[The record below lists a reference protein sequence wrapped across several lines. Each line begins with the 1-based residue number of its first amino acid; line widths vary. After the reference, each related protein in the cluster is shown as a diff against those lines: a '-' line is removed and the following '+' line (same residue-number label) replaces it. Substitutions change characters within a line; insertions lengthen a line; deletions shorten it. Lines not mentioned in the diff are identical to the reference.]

1 MHSAHSSSAP
11 FQSITMPAS
20 SYNFPSH
27 PTSSNGMQRLLPTA
41 APSAARAALADAPS
55 LLPATRPFPGQQ
67 SPAGLDS
74 HHNLLS
80 APQASLLQHSP
91 LLTPPA
97 AQLPT
102 TASHPQLPSATSP
115 ATAFSFPAP
124 PRAGPVSASV
134 PQPASPSPLFGLAP
148 LPAHQPAPQVP
159 ISPPSPQ
166 LPAHSSSYLLFQG
179 SGMLKP
185 LHMNLQPPKP
195 HGGQPGFSPP
205 PSGARPPVDN
215 STSLL

>member
-1 MHSAHSSSAP
+1 MHSAQSSSAP

-27 PTSSNGMQRLLPTA
+27 PTSSNGMQQRLLPTA
-41 APSAARAALADAPS
+41 APSASRPALAAAPS
-55 LLPATRPFPGQQ
+55 LLSATRPFPGQQ

-91 LLTPPA
+91 LHTAPA

-102 TASHPQLPSATSP
+102 TASHPQQLPSATSP

-124 PRAGPVSASV
+124 PRAGSVSASV
-134 PQPASPSPLFGLAP
+134 PQPASPSPLFGLTP
-148 LPAHQPAPQVP
+148 PPSHQPAPQVR
-159 ISPPSPQ
+159 SPSTHRSRF
-166 LPAHSSSYLLFQG
+166 ASFFLLT
-179 SGMLKP
+179 
-185 LHMNLQPPKP
+185 
-195 HGGQPGFSPP
+195 
-205 PSGARPPVDN
+205 RPPLFCSRRVVC
-215 STSLL
+215 SHPCT

>member
-27 PTSSNGMQRLLPTA
+27 PTLSNGMQQRLLPTA

-134 PQPASPSPLFGLAP
+134 PQPASPSPLFGLTP
-148 LPAHQPAPQVP
+148 PPPHQPAPQVP
-159 ISPPSPQ
+159 ISPPP
-166 LPAHSSSYLLFQG
+166 PHRSSFFFLLT
-179 SGMLKP
+179 
-185 LHMNLQPPKP
+185 
-195 HGGQPGFSPP
+195 
-205 PSGARPPVDN
+205 RPPIFCSRGVVCSN
-215 STSLL
+215 PCT